1 MIKIDEEK
9 KKAGKFAL
17 VEKEVGEK
25 NIFRYWSSCWIAFT
39 FDNEM
44 WVSFLEYF
52 QSACERK
59 AKKVQGECAI
69 FIYLFSPNGIEV
81 KEML

>member
-1 MIKIDEEK
+1 MIKIDEGK

-25 NIFRYWSSCWIAFT
+25 T
-39 FDNEM
+39 FLDIDLLVGSHLFLIM
-44 WVSFLEYF
+44 KCGFFLEYF

>member
-1 MIKIDEEK
+1 MKKKRRQESLLWLKRKSEK
-9 KKAGKFAL
+9 KTFLDIDLL
-17 VEKEVGEK
+17 VGSHLFLIMKCG
-25 NIFRYWSSCWIAFT
+25 F
-39 FDNEM
+39 
-44 WVSFLEYF
+44 FLEYF

-59 AKKVQGECAI
+59 AKKVQGECTI

>member
-9 KKAGKFAL
+9 KKAGKFGL

-25 NIFRYWSSCWIAFT
+25 NIFRYWSSYWIAFT

-44 WVSFLEYF
+44 CFFLEYF
-52 QSACERK
+52 ESACERK

-69 FIYLFSPNGIEV
+69 FICLFSPNGIEV